1 MIVGIDEAGRG
12 PLAGPVVAGACHIP
26 LPLYNRRRSYG
37 AWSPHKRAIS
47 DDIIIGDSKALTA
60 HHREKAYTW
69 ITENCAWGFGIV
81 SAETIDRIG
90 ILEATNE
97 AMRVALAMVA
107 EKITPTYLLVDGRDA
122 FWFDYPHTSIIK
134 GDDKEACIAAG
145 SIIAKVTRDRLMMEA
160 SQKFPQYGFEG
171 HKGYGSSDHIAA
183 IKMHGPCA
191 LHRRSYLRN
200 ILSDSPFLQTT
211 PSPKPVSESS
221 ATALLSGYTPAHQ
234 PGHE

>member
-1 MIVGIDEAGRG
+1 MTDAVIVGIDEAGRG

-37 AWSPHKRAIS
+37 AWSPNKRAIS
-47 DDIIIGDSKALTA
+47 NDCIIGDSKALTA
-60 HHREKAYTW
+60 DQREKAYVW
-69 ITENCAWGFGIV
+69 ITQNCPWGFGIV
-81 SAETIDRIG
+81 GADVIDRIG

-97 AMRVALAMVA
+97 AMRQALSMLS

-122 FWFDYPHTSIIK
+122 FWFDYPHSSIIR

-145 SIIAKVTRDRLMMEA
+145 SIIAKVTRDRLMIEA
-160 SQKFPQYGFEG
+160 AQEFPQYGFEG

-183 IKMHGPCA
+183 IKSYGPCV

-200 ILSDSPFLQTT
+200 ILGETVLVQ
-211 PSPKPVSESS
+211 SS
-221 ATALLSGYTPAHQ
+221 F
-234 PGHE
+234 